1 MLHLYVAKM
10 SDVTDRTPGRSVL
23 RTGHT
28 NADRLHSFLSLN
40 GFISVERTF
49 DDVLQ
54 RSKKF
59 IKKNNNKLSPR
70 ERVWATGFQICF

>member
-1 MLHLYVAKM
+1 M

-28 NADRLHSFLSLN
+28 NADSLHSFWSLN

-54 RSKKF
+54 RSKK
-59 IKKNNNKLSPR
+59 KKK
-70 ERVWATGFQICF
+70 ATRKGMDYGVPNLFLIHND

>member
-1 MLHLYVAKM
+1 M

-28 NADRLHSFLSLN
+28 NADRLHSFFSLN

-54 RSKKF
+54 RSKK
-59 IKKNNNKLSPR
+59 KKKKKKKK
-70 ERVWATGFQICF
+70 ATRKGMGYGVPNLFLIHND